1 MAIKIDRMDSRKCSS
16 ETATKAYME
25 VRAEVSILHSLVHPN
40 VIEFIG
46 VVLQPL
52 CFILEWAPG
61 GSLSSIFQKYRK
73 QDARIGPLTLQRVTQ
88 QVRSVCMAACGIVQ
102 SKFSSHANAH
112 SVFIWDEHSD
122 CHCRHLACGWLVLI
136 RNAHLHLYA

>member
-1 MAIKIDRMDSRKCSS
+1 MTSCLSAQDVEGVEVAIKIDRMDSRKCSS
-16 ETATKAYME
+16 ETATKAYVE
-25 VRAEVSILHSLVHPN
+25 VRAEVSILHSLVHLN

-61 GSLSSIFQKYRK
+61 GSLSSVFQKYRK

-88 QVRSVCMAACGIVQ
+88 QVSCMQ
-102 SKFSSHANAH
+102 MYLAH
-112 SVFIWDEHSD
+112 VMQNTCATLIIQLLVFCQYYMYFI
-122 CHCRHLACGWLVLI
+122 CNLVGLM
-136 RNAHLHLYA
+136 

>member
-1 MAIKIDRMDSRKCSS
+1 MYLSAQDEEGVEVAIKIDRMDSRKYSS
-16 ETATKAYME
+16 ETATKAYVE

-88 QVRSVCMAACGIVQ
+88 QVSVTAVLCAVLQDEYQMAFLSQRSAFCP
-102 SKFSSHANAH
+102 
-112 SVFIWDEHSD
+112 
-122 CHCRHLACGWLVLI
+122 
-136 RNAHLHLYA
+136 